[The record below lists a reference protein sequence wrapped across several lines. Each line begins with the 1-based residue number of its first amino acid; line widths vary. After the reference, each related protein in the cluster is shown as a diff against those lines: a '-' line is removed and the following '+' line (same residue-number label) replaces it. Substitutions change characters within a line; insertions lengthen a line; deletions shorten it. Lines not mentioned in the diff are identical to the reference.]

1 MAAMSNYLENK
12 LLDHVFRGV
21 TYTPPS
27 TIYIA
32 LFTATPDDT
41 GGGTEVSGNA
51 YARVALNPSTT
62 NWAATNGATTT
73 TNPSSGT
80 SGTTSNN
87 SAITFPTATPSNW
100 GTVVAVGI
108 FDASTSGNLLFW
120 GPLSASQVVNAGSTF
135 SFAISQLGVQ
145 IDN

>member
-1 MAAMSNYLENK
+1 MAAMSNYVENK
-12 LLDHVFRGV
+12 ILDYYFRGL
-21 TYTPPS
+21 TISAPS
-27 TIYIA
+27 GLYVA
-32 LFTATPDDT
+32 LFTVAPDDT

-51 YARVALNPSTT
+51 YARVNVAPSTT

-87 SAITFPTATPSNW
+87 IAITFPAATPGNW
-100 GTVVAVGI
+100 GTIVAQGI

-120 GPLSASQVVNAGSTF
+120 GLLSASQVINAGGIF
-135 SFAISQLGVQ
+135 SFAISQLSLQ